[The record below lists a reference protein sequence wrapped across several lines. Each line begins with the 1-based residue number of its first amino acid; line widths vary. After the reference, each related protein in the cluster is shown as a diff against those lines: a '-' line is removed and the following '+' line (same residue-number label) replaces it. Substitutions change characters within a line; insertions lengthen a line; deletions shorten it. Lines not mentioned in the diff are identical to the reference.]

1 MDIIYH
7 DLCTQ
12 VTGAVHEDDAGEQA
26 AESRNVAKGHGLYLI
41 PTFASEHECDELTSV
56 AAEYAARVAPPSCD
70 EAHNT
75 PPPGWR
81 LGFAET
87 PKQRLPV
94 AKLAGAAQ
102 SLCDTL
108 VRRTIA
114 LVESDGRLPALGEL
128 LFGSHDVRLA
138 DLDIRFSLNEPAVN
152 IYGANGGFDE
162 HEDGHQITILVP
174 LSELAAFEGGG
185 TSFWPTAKDAATFS
199 LSEHDRSVHVV
210 RDTSAAGQIMRPS
223 RGTAMIFTG
232 AVRRHHVAERIKP
245 PPPCSHPSA
254 TLHPVFPICI
264 LRKMPDRGMVRGFL
278 PLTAQVTHSG
288 VTVTA
293 GTRVVFV
300 ASFNLLPWASARVA
314 EPGRL
319 LVGNRPNP
327 QEEARA
333 EAAAEAQVDAAANI
347 PALLA
352 KPPVSVFSAPRGGS
366 IFGNSSS
373 STVRSSAAN
382 APPSSI
388 FSGGRQGQASKVSM
402 MQALPTD
409 LSIEE
414 RVLEMQIEYVL
425 ESEEGMLQADSKPK
439 PST

>member
-41 PTFASEHECDELTSV
+41 PAFASEHECDELTSV

-174 LSELAAFEGGG
+174 LSELDAFEGGG
-185 TSFWPTAKDAATFS
+185 TSFWPTTSDAATFS

-245 PPPCSHPSA
+245 PPPCSHPAA

-264 LRKMPDRGMVRGFL
+264 LRKMPDRGHGSRLSTVDCAGDTLRRDGDSRHESGLRGFVQ
-278 PLTAQVTHSG
+278 PLAVGFCACGRAWPAADWEPSESAGRGAGRGSG
-288 VTVTA
+288 RGA
-293 GTRVVFV
+293 G
-300 ASFNLLPWASARVA
+300 
-314 EPGRL
+314 G
-319 LVGNRPNP
+319 
-327 QEEARA
+327 
-333 EAAAEAQVDAAANI
+333 
-347 PALLA
+347 
-352 KPPVSVFSAPRGGS
+352 RGGEY
-366 IFGNSSS
+366 
-373 STVRSSAAN
+373 TRLA
-382 APPSSI
+382 
-388 FSGGRQGQASKVSM
+388 GQAARQRLQCSSRG
-402 MQALPTD
+402 QHIRQFLELDGA
-409 LSIEE
+409 
-414 RVLEMQIEYVL
+414 VLGSQCPPIL
-425 ESEEGMLQADSKPK
+425 HI
-439 PST
+439 

>member
-41 PTFASEHECDELTSV
+41 PAFASEHECDELTSV

-174 LSELAAFEGGG
+174 LKDPRAFEGGG
-185 TSFWPTAKDAATFS
+185 TSFWPTTSDAATFS

-232 AVRRHHVAERIKP
+232 AV
-245 PPPCSHPSA
+245 
-254 TLHPVFPICI
+254 
-264 LRKMPDRGMVRGFL
+264 
-278 PLTAQVTHSG
+278 THSG

-319 LVGNRPNP
+319 LIGNHPNP